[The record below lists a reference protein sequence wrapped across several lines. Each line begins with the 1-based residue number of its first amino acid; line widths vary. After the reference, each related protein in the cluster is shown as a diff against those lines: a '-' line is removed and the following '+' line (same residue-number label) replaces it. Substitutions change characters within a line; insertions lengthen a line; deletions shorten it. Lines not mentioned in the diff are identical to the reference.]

1 MTKCY
6 KDSSKTNI
14 FETHSKLTAIM
25 IVVIG
30 LLIVLLLDRALAGI
44 FLKHA
49 IRIKDP
55 YFHHTLSPNSFEYD
69 TWGYA
74 TYPMFTNSLGFR
86 DRGNRK
92 VALTTNKHR
101 IVFIGDSTVEG
112 LGYPYEKTFVGLVDN
127 ALDSSKYDILNAGV
141 MSYSPKLYYLK
152 MKKLIEDTGL
162 KMNELVCFIDI
173 SDIQDEIVYEDFQPV
188 NRFLYKYQL
197 ENYILKKSLI
207 GNKAIELSDKM
218 NKWLGK
224 KKAVEDTKGYA
235 EFDRKDFKENYYKER
250 FLWTDNDVVMKKW
263 GTRGLVL
270 CEQYMDK
277 LYLLTRKNK
286 IKMTIAVFPWPYQI
300 KQKDI
305 DSRQVKFWKKFSKD
319 RGIEFINY
327 FPYFIQSSPS
337 EEIIKKYFIPGDSH
351 WNEEGHK
358 LVAKVYMDFLERK

>member
-6 KDSSKTNI
+6 KDSSKPTI
-14 FETHSKLTAIM
+14 FEKHSKLTAIM
-25 IVVIG
+25 LVVIG

-44 FLKHA
+44 FLKHT

-69 TWGYA
+69 TWGYS
-74 TYPMFTNSLGFR
+74 TYPVFTNSLGFK
-86 DRGNRK
+86 DKGNRNIE
-92 VALTTNKHR
+92 LTTNKYR

-127 ALDSSKYDILNAGV
+127 ALDRSKYDILNAGV

-152 MKKLIEDTGL
+152 MKKLIEDTEL

-188 NRFLYKYQL
+188 NGLLYKYEL
-197 ENYILKKSLI
+197 ENYVRKKSLI

-224 KKAVEDTKGYA
+224 KKSTAAKGDTK
-235 EFDRKDFKENYYKER
+235 FDRDDFKENYYKER
-250 FLWTDNDVVMKKW
+250 FLWTDNDMVMNKW
-263 GTRGLVL
+263 GTRGLAL

-305 DSRQVKFWKKFSKD
+305 DSKQVKFWKKFSKD
-319 RGIEFINY
+319 RDIEFIDY

-351 WNEEGHK
+351 WNEEGNK
-358 LVAKVYMDFLERK
+358 LVAKVYLDFFSREE